1 MRAQEFISENASAA
15 ATSAGSVAPVMQPL
29 GGMISRVQTSR
40 PAKYANSIGS
50 VKKGKKHAG
59 R

>member
-1 MRAQEFISENASAA
+1 MRAREFIGENASAC
-15 ATSAGSVAPVMQPL
+15 ATSAGSMAPVAQPL
-29 GGMISRVQTSR
+29 GGMIRRIQTPT
-40 PAKYANSIGS
+40 PAKYANSILS